1 MRYTIERI
9 ESGNFAGL
17 YVIRISDRVGTLIG
31 SWEAMLDIA
40 TKIEQ
45 GFIK

>member
-31 SWEAMLDIA
+31 SWEAMLDIVA
-40 TKIEQ
+40 KIEK
-45 GFIK
+45 GVIK